1 MVENK
6 VLIIVSGTASGK
18 STVIRELV
26 KKHKFKEVKYFTTKP
41 KRNELDND
49 YHFVSDEKF
58 YDMLESGKFIE
69 FRKYFV
75 NVKTPE
81 GKTRKALWKYATA
94 KTLKV
99 DNTLQVMQLPIDAG
113 LEVYKYLNEQ
123 AVLIYLDCDESI
135 RKERALKRGDL
146 EAEIDRRLRDDRKF
160 TKMSEQN
167 CHSIV
172 PSDRKLD
179 EIIEDVLNTY
189 NYYN

>member
-1 MVENK
+1 MENK

-58 YDMLESGKFIE
+58 YEMLESGKFIE
-69 FRKYFV
+69 FWKYFV

-123 AVLIYLDCDESI
+123 AVLIYLDCDEDI
-135 RKERALKRGDL
+135 RRERALKRGDL
-146 EAEIDRRLRDDRKF
+146 EEEVDRRILSDRKF
-160 TKMSEQN
+160 AKMSEQN

-172 PSDRKLD
+172 PSDRKLEEVVQD
-179 EIIEDVLNTY
+179 ILEGFEFFN
-189 NYYN
+189 

>member
-1 MVENK
+1 MA
-6 VLIIVSGTASGK
+6 GGK
-18 STVIRELV
+18 SLVINELI
-26 KKHKFKEVKYFTTKP
+26 KKHSFKNIKYFTTRP
-41 KRNELDND
+41 KRSEFDND

-58 YDMLESGKFIE
+58 YEMLKSGKFIE

-81 GKTRKALWKYATA
+81 GKIRKGLWKYATP

-135 RKERALKRGDL
+135 RRERALKRGDL
-146 EAEIDRRLRDDRKF
+146 EEEVDRRILSDRKF
-160 TKMSEQN
+160 VKMSEQN
-167 CHSIV
+167 CHRIV
-172 PSDRKLD
+172 PSDRKLKEVVQD
-179 EIIEDVLNTY
+179 ILEGFEFFN
-189 NYYN
+189 

>member
-1 MVENK
+1 MENK

-41 KRNELDND
+41 KRNELDSD
-49 YHFVSDEKF
+49 YHFVSDEEF
-58 YDMLESGKFIE
+58 YEMLESGKFIE

-99 DNTLQVMQLPIDAG
+99 DNTLQVMQLPIDGA
-113 LEVYKYLNEQ
+113 LEVYKHLNEQ

-135 RKERALKRGDL
+135 RRERALKRGDL
-146 EAEIDRRLRDDRKF
+146 EAEVDRRLKSDRKF
-160 TKMSEQN
+160 VKMSEQN
-167 CHSIV
+167 CHRIV
-172 PSDRKLD
+172 PSDRKLEEVVQD
-179 EIIEDVLNTY
+179 ILEGFEFFN
-189 NYYN
+189 

>member
-1 MVENK
+1 MENK

-18 STVIRELV
+18 STVIGELV

-58 YDMLESGKFIE
+58 YEMLESGKFIE

-75 NVKTPE
+75 NVKTEE
-81 GKTRKALWKYATA
+81 GVKRALWKYATA

-123 AVLIYLDCDESI
+123 AVLVYLDCDESI

-146 EAEIDRRLRDDRKF
+146 EAEVDRRLKSDRKF
-160 TKMSEQN
+160 VKMSEQN
-167 CHSIV
+167 CHRIV

-179 EIIEDVLNTY
+179 EIVADVLEVY